1 MTHTYPTQCL
11 TYRGVRS
18 APADTRGLVSSTQ
31 SPLSKTNRSKGRVL
45 DLKHFLQVL
54 RRHWRS
60 IIAIVTLAMVVSAVL
75 TFVVMKPVYESKS
88 RVLIGIDIRD
98 TTDAHAAAIFAN
110 SRAETYADLAQS
122 SRLTEQVIDSL
133 DLQMT
138 PEELASSI
146 SAEIIEGTTLIQLT
160 VRADDPRKAQT
171 IADVT
176 ASQFTDFITT
186 LEAPGGDAA
195 NAQITAQITDQPTF
209 NPTQVSP
216 RRGLNLAAAFV
227 IGLMLGI
234 GLAIAR
240 ELLDRT
246 IRTADHVAEVTDAPV
261 LASIGYD
268 SEIRSSPL
276 LTDLSGFA
284 ARTEAFRLLR
294 TNLRFIDLDA
304 QPRCLVISSAVPGEG
319 KTMTSTNLAVALA
332 QTGRKVLLID
342 ADLRRPRV
350 ASTLGLDPAIGMTTA
365 LVGKTEIDDAIQIH
379 EPSGLHV
386 LASGAK
392 PPNPTEILQSKITHD
407 LIRRLRNS
415 YDTVIIDAPP
425 LLPVADSSVLA
436 TLADGVI
443 MVIRHGKTTRD
454 QVEEAAGRID
464 RVAGKLYGVVV
475 NMVAKRAVGS
485 YYYYYYE
492 ETAPSPKMS
501 SAKPSTKDHRAR
513 DDTSSKA

>member
-1 MTHTYPTQCL
+1 M
-11 TYRGVRS
+11 
-18 APADTRGLVSSTQ
+18 LVTFRRRAWPSIQ
-31 SPLSKTNRSKGRVL
+31 QAQPPLSTTHLECKGRVL
-45 DLKHFLQVL
+45 DLKQFLQVL
-54 RRHWRS
+54 RRRWRS
-60 IIAIVTLAMVVSAVL
+60 ILAIVLVALGVSAGV
-75 TFVVMKPVYESKS
+75 TFAVMEPEYESRS
-88 RVLIGIDIRD
+88 QVLISIDVRE
-98 TTDAHAAAIFAN
+98 TTDTFSALYFAN
-110 SRAETYADLAQS
+110 NRAATYADLAKS
-122 SRLTEQVIDSL
+122 SGLSERVIDSL

-138 PEELASSI
+138 AEELSADI
-146 SAEIIEGTTLIQLT
+146 SATVVESTSLIELT
-160 VRADDPRKAQT
+160 VRNEDPRQAEA
-171 IADVT
+171 IANVT
-176 ASQFTDFITT
+176 TDLYTEYITE
-186 LEAPGGDAA
+186 LEAPGGEDSD
-195 NAQITAQITDQPTF
+195 AQITARVTDRPTY
-209 NPTQVSP
+209 NPNQVSP
-216 RRGLNLAAAFV
+216 TTVINLVAAGL
-227 IGLMLGI
+227 IGLLIGI

-268 SEIRSSPL
+268 SEIRRAPL

-294 TNLRFIDLDA
+294 TNLRFIDLDQ
-304 QPRCLVISSAVPGEG
+304 QPRCLVISSPVPGEG
-319 KTMTSTNLAVALA
+319 KTMTSTNIAVALA
-332 QTGRKVLLID
+332 QTGRNVLIID

-350 ASTLGLDPAIGMTTA
+350 ASSLGLDPAVGLTTA
-365 LVGKTEIDDAIQIH
+365 LVGKTEIDAAIQIH

-392 PPNPTEILQSKITHD
+392 PPNPTEILQSKITQD

-425 LLPVADSSVLA
+425 LLPVADASVLA

-443 MVIRHGKTTRD
+443 MVIRHAKTTRD
-454 QVEEAAGRID
+454 QVEEAANRID

-492 ETAPSPKMS
+492 ETEPARGSSRKAEKEKAKAAPTRSR
-501 SAKPSTKDHRAR
+501 ARAR
-513 DDTSSKA
+513 DSEDSS